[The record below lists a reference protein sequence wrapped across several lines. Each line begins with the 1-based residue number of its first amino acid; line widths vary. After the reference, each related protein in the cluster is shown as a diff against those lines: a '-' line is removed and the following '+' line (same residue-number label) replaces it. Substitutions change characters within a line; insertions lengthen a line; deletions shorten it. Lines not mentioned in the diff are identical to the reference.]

1 LHSARSWPK
10 TSGFREAIIAEP
22 TKCEAVLAHRG
33 ISSVQMKFRGHA
45 GHASGVDALHA
56 SALHNAMRWG
66 SAALEFVESQS
77 HQRFGGLTGLRFNI
91 GRVEGGIKANM
102 IAPSAE
108 VRFGFRPLPSMP
120 IDALHEHFRSLHG
133 SAAIESYQET
143 FHGPSL
149 PSGNIAGAEL
159 RRLEARDLADA
170 LELPIGNAVDF
181 WTEASLFS
189 AAGADR
195 DGLWPGRHRPGPHR
209 RRMGRARPAFH
220 RCFHLPAPAGAM
232 SMNAPHAL
240 LSADVVL
247 KGDRGALPVP
257 RTLHAEFQ
265 PTMTDMRNTIVRLLS
280 NMASAKEIQQ
290 YLKRFSQVDAS
301 RFAVVK
307 VGGAVLRDDIDAL
320 VSSLAFLQQVGL
332 TPIVVHGAG
341 PQLDEEMK
349 RAGIE
354 KRTVNNLRVTD
365 GPVLAVVRRVMREEN
380 LKLVEALQA
389 QGVRATSI
397 QSGVFEAEFLD
408 RDVYEL
414 VGKVT
419 RVDTDGIQAA
429 IKVESIPVIASL
441 AETADGQIVNVNAD
455 WAANELIK
463 TLQPYKIVFL
473 TGTGGLLDEH
483 GKVIDS
489 INLSTEYEHLVAQP
503 WIHGGMKVKIEQI
516 KDLLDVLPLSS
527 SVSITRP
534 AELAKELFTHRGSG
548 TLVRRGERVLS
559 VEHWDRARP
568 RAPAQPDRIG
578 LRPQAAAGLL
588 RAHEAASRLRQ
599 RELPCGGDPHGR
611 GWVHLPGQVR
621 RARRGAGRGPR
632 PRRMAG
638 HARRESA
645 PVLALAPGQSGQ
657 YVLFLRKRWLH
668 QGTEVEGVLVRAAGF

>member
-1 LHSARSWPK
+1 
-10 TSGFREAIIAEP
+10 
-22 TKCEAVLAHRG
+22 
-33 ISSVQMKFRGHA
+33 M
-45 GHASGVDALHA
+45 
-56 SALHNAMRWG
+56 N
-66 SAALEFVESQS
+66 
-77 HQRFGGLTGLRFNI
+77 
-91 GRVEGGIKANM
+91 
-102 IAPSAE
+102 
-108 VRFGFRPLPSMP
+108 
-120 IDALHEHFRSLHG
+120 
-133 SAAIESYQET
+133 
-143 FHGPSL
+143 
-149 PSGNIAGAEL
+149 AEL
-159 RRLEARDLADA
+159 
-170 LELPIGNAVDF
+170 
-181 WTEASLFS
+181 
-189 AAGADR
+189 
-195 DGLWPGRHRPGPHR
+195 
-209 RRMGRARPAFH
+209 
-220 RCFHLPAPAGAM
+220 
-232 SMNAPHAL
+232 
-240 LSADVVL
+240 
-247 KGDRGALPVP
+247 
-257 RTLHAEFQ
+257 Q

-365 GPVLAVVRRVMREEN
+365 GPVLSVVRRVMREEN

-408 RDVYEL
+408 RNVYEL

-473 TGTGGLLDEH
+473 TGTGGLLDED

-559 VEHWDRARP
+559 VERWGQLDLA
-568 RAPAQPDRIG
+568 
-578 LRPQAAAGLL
+578 
-588 RAHEAASRLRQ
+588 RLRSLIESAFG
-599 RELPCGGDPHGR
+599 RMLLPDYFERTKLHRAYVSENYRAAVILTDEGGFTYLDKFAVLDEAQGEGLGR
-611 GWVHLPGQVR
+611 AVWQVMR
-621 RARRGAGRGPR
+621 DENPRLFWRSRRGNPVNTFYFSESDGCIKEPKWKVFWYGLQNFDEIAHCVEHCRTR
-632 PRRMAG
+632 PAT
-638 HARRESA
+638 
-645 PVLALAPGQSGQ
+645 L
-657 YVLFLRKRWLH
+657 KD
-668 QGTEVEGVLVRAAGF
+668 